1 VRAYLRSLDPGLS
14 REMWILHSGSLANA
28 FGNGVV
34 FPYLL
39 SGGFALV
46 LERFIPPALRRTPV
60 VIPA

>member
-1 VRAYLRSLDPGLS
+1 
-14 REMWILHSGSLANA
+14 MWILHSGSLANA